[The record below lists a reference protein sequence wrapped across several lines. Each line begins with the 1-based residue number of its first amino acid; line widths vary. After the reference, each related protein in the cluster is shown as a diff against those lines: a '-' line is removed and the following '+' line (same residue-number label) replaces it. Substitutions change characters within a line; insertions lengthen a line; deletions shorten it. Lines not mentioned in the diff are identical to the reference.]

1 MKKKKNKLFL
11 FIVLIFVFLPKTY
24 SLTEYVIDYDSLVK
38 EIRNNEEKE
47 IKLSFELVS
56 ELALKNSLDIQIARY
71 DAYMKQTELKKAQ
84 SIFDTFFEL
93 EANYSHDKKDVVTT
107 LSGTEKKNI
116 TYSADIYKKLP
127 TGTTVSLGVKA
138 DKEKTNS
145 SFSTINPSYESL
157 AEVSITQSLGRNFF
171 GLADRAE
178 IKITKLDIKNS
189 DFSSLD
195 KIEYSLFEAQK
206 AYLNLLS
213 MDQKLTIRK
222 DMLDKAKELYQIY
235 KKKFSLGIAEKPEL
249 LAIEAL
255 VKRRIS
261 ELEVAKLE
269 KLKAKNNLFFLLNIS
284 AINKKI
290 EALDNLLIKIEKV
303 DFYQALREAI
313 KHRRDYQQIKN
324 RLKKNNIQVAVK
336 KNALW
341 PEIDLEASFA
351 RNNIEGSCRDSVDSF
366 ANQSHDE
373 IAVGISVKIPL
384 ENNQAESELEAV
396 QLQGKKNLV
405 LFKKNERLILKEI
418 NDKVSD
424 INSYSTQ
431 VGTNQEIVEIQKEK
445 LFLEKK
451 RLEIGLSSAD
461 IIIDY
466 HQDLLEARL
475 SLVNSLL
482 KYRVSVIDLDLT
494 KNSLL
499 NQYWD
504 KPL

>member
-1 MKKKKNKLFL
+1 N
-11 FIVLIFVFLPKTY
+11 
-24 SLTEYVIDYDSLVK
+24 LV
-38 EIRNNEEKE
+38 
-47 IKLSFELVS
+47 
-56 ELALKNSLDIQIARY
+56 
-71 DAYMKQTELKKAQ
+71 
-84 SIFDTFFEL
+84 
-93 EANYSHDKKDVVTT
+93 
-107 LSGTEKKNI
+107 GTKKKNI
-116 TYSADIYKKLP
+116 TYSADISKKLP
-127 TGTTVSLGVKA
+127 SGTTVSLGVKA
-138 DKEKTNS
+138 KKEKTNS
-145 SFSTINPSYESL
+145 TSATINPSYESL
-157 AEVSITQSLGRNFF
+157 AEVSIIQSLGRNFF
-171 GLADRAE
+171 GLADRAD

-195 KIEYSLFEAQK
+195 KIEHSLFEAQK
-206 AYLNLLS
+206 AYLNFLS

-235 KKKFSLGIAEKPEL
+235 KKKFSLGTAEKPEL

-261 ELEVAKLE
+261 ELEVAKL
-269 KLKAKNNLFFLLNIS
+269 KRLKAKNNLFFLLNIS
-284 AINKKI
+284 EINKKI
-290 EALDNLLIKIEKV
+290 EALDDLLIKIEKV

-313 KHRRDYQQIKN
+313 EYRRDYQQIKN
-324 RLKKNNIQVAVK
+324 RLKKNDIQVAVK

-351 RNNIEGSCRDSVDSF
+351 RNNIEGSYSDSIDNF
-366 ANQSHDE
+366 TKQSHDE

-384 ENNQAESELEAV
+384 ENNEAESELEAV
-396 QLQGKKNLV
+396 KLQGKKNLV

-418 NDKVSD
+418 NDKASD
-424 INSYSTQ
+424 VNSYSTQ
-431 VGTNQEIVEIQKEK
+431 VDTNQEIVEIQKEK

-475 SLVNSLL
+475 SLVNSLF
-482 KYRVSVIDLDLT
+482 KYRLGLIGLDLA

-499 NQYWD
+499 DKYWD
-504 KPL
+504 EPL